1 VDDVGRLGDARFVA
15 LTTYRRSGAP
25 VSTPVWV
32 ARDGSE
38 LLVLTPKGSG
48 KVTRLRADPRIEL
61 APCSRFGAVAPG
73 AAVARG
79 TASIVDDAA
88 PARRAVALKYPVEH
102 RVVLGIERA
111 VQLLRRRPP
120 QERVTLRL
128 RLAA

>member
-1 VDDVGRLGDARFVA
+1 MDDVVLLANAHFVA
-15 LTTYRRSGAP
+15 LTTFRRSGEP
-25 VSTPVWV
+25 VATPVWV

-48 KVTRLRADPRIEL
+48 KVKRLRADPRVEL

-73 AAVARG
+73 AVVARG
-79 TASIVDDAA
+79 TASVVEDAA
-88 PARRAVALKYPVEH
+88 PARRAVAAKHPVEH

-111 VQLLRRRPP
+111 VQVLRRRPP
-120 QERVTLRL
+120 QERVTLRI